1 MAMIHVH
8 LKAKKNFIMEIEE
21 LKKLRESE
29 DKVEFKAAE
38 HNFSFA
44 GSEHREQI
52 ERRKCFLG
60 YVVAFSNE
68 GGGML
73 VLGMADKAPHDVIGS
88 DFAQGEIGDL
98 EDETYS
104 RLGIRIRIEELYE
117 GTKRVM
123 ITHILS
129 RPVGK
134 MLKFEGVP
142 LMRVGESLRNMS
154 DDEMFAILS
163 EQEPDFSAKICDALS
178 IDDLDADAIDKM
190 KKSYSRKQKNPDF
203 LLLSNEQVL
212 KDLKLLVDKKLNYAA
227 LILLAKKDIIEQ
239 KLPQSKTLWEFRN
252 NEAQIHHDSRES
264 IGDPLFIAIDKI
276 WHLINQPTLNKK
288 TPIDTGAYIFDLFD
302 FNEAVIREA
311 LLNAIAH
318 RDYTITSEVVIKQYP
333 NKIIINN
340 PGGFPK
346 GVTIEN
352 ILTVSSTPRSRLM
365 TEILEKTG
373 LVERSGQGV
382 DKIFSI
388 TLSEGKAEPDYKG
401 SDMYQVSLV
410 LRTEIIDKAFH
421 IFINQYQNSEKE
433 PKLGVE
439 QIITLCKIRN
449 GISQNLNPEIISQLE
464 KSGLINKILGH
475 TSRHT
480 LSEEYHQLVNDGLK
494 IGKKYITKEVELLL
508 LALQGN
514 ALKVGGLEE
523 LLKASL
529 SRNQIKYLLLKLMED
544 GILKVEGRYR
554 GARYSIADK
563 YADLRGDVLV
573 SEVIAELRR
582 KHE

>member
-1 MAMIHVH
+1 MTIA
-8 LKAKKNFIMEIEE
+8 E
-21 LKKLRESE
+21 LKQLRESE
-29 DKVEFKAAE
+29 DKVEFKAAT

-44 GSEHREQI
+44 GSEHKDQE
-52 ERRKCFLG
+52 ERRRCFLG
-60 YVVAFSNE
+60 YVVAFANE

-73 VLGMADKAPHDVIGS
+73 VLGMSDNEPHNVVGS
-88 DFAQGEIGDL
+88 DFAQGKIGAL

-104 RLGIRIRIEELYE
+104 RLGIRVRMEELYE
-117 GTKRVM
+117 NGLRVL
-123 ITHILS
+123 IAHIPS

-134 MLKFEGVP
+134 FMKFEGVP

-154 DDEMFAILS
+154 DEEMFAILS
-163 EQEPDFSAKICDALS
+163 EQEPDFSAKICEGIGIA
-178 IDDLDADAIDKM
+178 DLDEAAIKKM
-190 KKSYSRKQKNPDF
+190 KESYARKQKNPGF
-203 LLLSNEQVL
+203 LQLSTEQVL
-212 KDLKLLVDKKLNYAA
+212 TDLKLQDNGKLTYAA
-227 LILLAKKDIIEQ
+227 LILLAKKEVIHA
-239 KLPQSKTLWEFRN
+239 KLPQSKTIWEFRN
-252 NEAQIHHDSRES
+252 SEAQIHHDSREV
-264 IGDPLFIAIDKI
+264 IDEPLFIAIDSI
-276 WHLINQPTLNKK
+276 WKLINQPTLNKK
-288 TPIDTGAYIFDLFD
+288 YPIQSGAYIFDLYD
-302 FNEAVIREA
+302 FNEEVIREA
-311 LLNAIAH
+311 VLNAIAH

-388 TLSEGKAEPDYKG
+388 TLSEGKAEPDYKN
-401 SDMYQVSLV
+401 SDMFQVSLT

-421 IFINQYQNSEKE
+421 VFVSQYQNSAKE

-449 GISQNLNPEIISQLE
+449 GIFQNLKAEIVSQLE
-464 KSGLINKILGH
+464 KSGLIEKISGH
-475 TSRHT
+475 TNRYT
-480 LSEEYHQLVNDGLK
+480 LSQEYHALVNDGLK
-494 IGKKYITKEVELLL
+494 IGKRYLVKEIELIL

-514 ALKVGGLEE
+514 ALKIGDLEE
-523 LLKASL
+523 LLKDSL
-529 SRNQIKYLLLKLMED
+529 SRNQINYLKMKLMED
-544 GILKVEGRYR
+544 EVLKVEGKIK

-563 YADLRGDVLV
+563 YADLRGDVLL
-573 SEVIAELRR
+573 SAVIAELRG
-582 KHE
+582 KYE